1 MSSFVTLSRKL
12 PADAPPVRVSPQVA
26 DVVPGRACDA
36 LREYSES
43 LDCCFALELTD
54 GGHLLLRA
62 HSADDAARW
71 TDGLYAA
78 LEMFRLQ
85 HPAPRRD
92 AAARVNALA
101 EDSDGG
107 GAHASPAGPPPE
119 QHGRFEPH
127 TVQPS
132 GFGYRHVPGA
142 QAPPLTDVQV
152 KDRAH
157 VALPMPG
164 PDMMTPRVTSSGL
177 PHRHRGVAAMP
188 AGQQGEAGGT
198 PPVATGAAALTQR
211 LRGSNGGGS
220 SGTGGGAPA
229 RFGMTEAVTE
239 AFSRARHGKGQELEA
254 MLLDGSVDPRSR
266 DGAGNTLLHT
276 AAQNNARRAAKAV
289 LRCTDYSVSPP
300 VLEFIDAQNAA
311 GNTALHYC
319 FAYGYHALGEYLLS
333 LGADERIANVHGL
346 SCYEGLDSNAPLS
359 AALQTPAMRAGRERV
374 AASRAY
380 AQQRAA
386 RAERGSAMT
395 QHVNGGGHPMGYW
408 PQQQQLPPGGPAYGY
423 VPAGAGPPHGM
434 VMAAMPPQP
443 GGGQWVYQA
452 GTPAG
457 VYPPAWPPYGVPG
470 MAPQPMMSMP
480 MPLQQQHAMA
490 PAPARGHR
498 SSGKPRRQRM
508 PADAAMVEALREQM
522 GQHRSRS
529 NSSRSS
535 RGAGGRD
542 SSGSSSDEGHGG
554 HYLGRR
560 VPPPALSSSDTS
572 SAGSGPDS
580 GGGGHRRGGSRR
592 KASPAPY
599 GSETSPLVEDTP
611 GMHYA
616 RACAAEAAA
625 AAVWRDRGAAGGGPG
640 GDGSSTEDDDSL
652 LDGPTTSRPEWQ
664 RNVLYGAD
672 AGGAAASLAR
682 MQLGTQQ
689 PAGSAQPVDVRVAAL
704 CAAAAAWRAAC
715 VEALECAQLWQ
726 LLDIATNLAGLMCGS
741 DDGATSSALAAAKSL
756 AAQPSL
762 MAVLADTLAGDGGDG
777 AALIR
782 VANRLPQLAASA
794 RTGADGAGLVSA
806 LARVRQDAAPHA
818 LDRAN
823 NAFDGAQAASRA
835 LLQRLGCPEG
845 EPLAS
850 AGDALRT
857 LHAFCS
863 ALATAAN

>member
-1 MSSFVTLSRKL
+1 MPSRSL
-12 PADAPPVRVSPQVA
+12 PLQVA
-26 DVVPGRACDA
+26 DVVLGRACDA
-36 LREYSES
+36 LREHSDS
-43 LDCCFALELTD
+43 LDSCFALELTD

-62 HSADDAARW
+62 HSPDDAARW

-78 LEMFRLQ
+78 LEMSRLQ
-85 HPAPRRD
+85 HPPRRD
-92 AAARVNALA
+92 AVARVNALG
-101 EDSDGG
+101 EDSDSSS
-107 GAHASPAGPPPE
+107 AHASPAGPPPE

-127 TVQPS
+127 AVQPPS
-132 GFGYRHVPGA
+132 FGYRPVPGA
-142 QAPPLTDVQV
+142 QAPPLSDVQV
-152 KDRAH
+152 ADRAH

-177 PHRHRGVAAMP
+177 AQRHRGVAAVS
-188 AGQQGEAGGT
+188 AGRQGEAGGT

-220 SGTGGGAPA
+220 SSAGGGAPA
-229 RFGMTEAVTE
+229 LFGMTEAVTE

-254 MLLDGSVDPRSR
+254 MLLEGSVDPRSR

-289 LRCTDYSVSPP
+289 LRCTDYAVSPP

-333 LGADERIANVHGL
+333 LGADERVANVHGL
-346 SCYEGLDSNAPLS
+346 SCYEGLDPNAPLP

-395 QHVNGGGHPMGYW
+395 QHMNNGGGGPPMGYW
-408 PQQQQLPPGGPAYGY
+408 PQPPQLPPGGPAYGY
-423 VPAGAGPPHGM
+423 MPAGGGPPHGM

-452 GTPAG
+452 GPPAG
-457 VYPPAWPPYGVPG
+457 SMYPPAWPPYGVPG
-470 MAPQPMMSMP
+470 MAPQAMMTMP
-480 MPLQQQHAMA
+480 MQQQQQQQQQQQHALA
-490 PAPARGHR
+490 PAPARGRH

-529 NSSRSS
+529 SSSRSS
-535 RGAGGRD
+535 RGGGGGD

-554 HYLGRR
+554 RYIGRR
-560 VPPPALSSSDTS
+560 VPPPALSSSDAS

-592 KASPAPY
+592 RASPAPY
-599 GSETSPLVEDTP
+599 GSESSPLVEDTP

-616 RACAAEAAA
+616 KACAAEAAA
-625 AAVWRDRGAAGGGPG
+625 AAVWRDRGGPG

-652 LDGPTTSRPEWQ
+652 LDGPTASRPEWQ

-672 AGGAAASLAR
+672 AGRAADSLAR
-682 MQLGTQQ
+682 MQLGTG
-689 PAGSAQPVDVRVAAL
+689 AGAQPVDVRVAAL

-726 LLDIATNLAGLMCGS
+726 LLDIATNLAGLLCGS
-741 DDGATSSALAAAKSL
+741 NDGAASGALAAAKSL
-756 AAQPSL
+756 AAQPWL
-762 MAVLADTLAGDGGDG
+762 MAVLADTLARDGGDG

-782 VANRLPQLAASA
+782 VSSKLPQVAASA
-794 RTGADGAGLVSA
+794 RTGADGAGLVNA
-806 LARVRQDAAPHA
+806 LARMRQDATTPHA

-823 NAFDGAQAASRA
+823 AAFDGAQAASRA
-835 LLQRLGCPEG
+835 LLQRLACPEG
-845 EPLAS
+845 EPLAG